1 MCGICGIHDPQ
12 GNIDHD
18 LVRRMSDALSHRGPD
33 DEGYHFEE
41 KVGLGFKRLSII
53 DLDTGN
59 QPICNEDET
68 IWIVYN
74 GETYNF
80 PFIRK
85 NLEEKGHQFKTKSDT
100 ETIVHGYEEW
110 GVDVLNRMNGMF
122 AFALWDLNNERLFIA
137 RDRLGIKPLYY
148 RLDRDRLV
156 FGSEIKAILQ
166 DSSLKREVNLEAL
179 IDYLT
184 FQNVFGTKTFFKG
197 VEKLLPGHYALKDA
211 EGFRT
216 VEYWDLDFKK
226 GTKYAEKYYVEKYRE
241 MLSKSVKMELISDVP
256 VGFHLSGGIDSCSVA
271 VSAKG
276 KVDKFRT
283 FSGTFPEEEFDESPF
298 AGQVARM
305 MDAERHKI
313 SLQPEQVTKMLARM
327 VYHLDEPRV
336 GPGSIPQYF
345 VAKLASQHVKVVL
358 TGHGG
363 DELFAG
369 YPSYLYA
376 HIREA
381 LSSAG
386 RGRQLFMV
394 LRDLKTRSGIEGWK
408 RTMGLPIYT
417 LLNRDLKRYAR
428 EAVFQP
434 KELFRLL
441 EPRVRGRV
449 EGYSTRKI
457 MEGYRNSKQD
467 LTPLERLQY
476 IDIKTYLPSLL
487 DNEDRLSMAFSLE
500 SRVPILDHGI
510 AEFAAKVPSMY
521 KIEGLTLKNVPR
533 KAAQGVIPKEV
544 IDHKKMGFPVPLAGW
559 LRDGLGDYAREILL
573 SDAAIA
579 RGFFDMHYVGLLLDE
594 HSVGIADHS
603 EKIWCLLNFEL
614 WNRVFIDRDENLMKQ
629 SE

>member
-1 MCGICGIHDPQ
+1 MCGICGIHDPR
-12 GNIDHD
+12 GNINQE
-18 LVRRMSDALSHRGPD
+18 LVRKMSDALRHRGPD

-41 KVGLGFKRLSII
+41 KIGLGFKRLSII

-59 QPICNEDET
+59 QPMCNEDET

-85 NLEEKGHQFKTKSDT
+85 HLEERGHKFKTKSDT
-100 ETIVHGYEEW
+100 ETIIHGYEEW
-110 GVDVLNRMNGMF
+110 GVDVLKRMNGMF
-122 AFALWDLNNERLFIA
+122 AFVLWDVNNERLFMA

-148 RLDRDRLV
+148 RLDRDKLV
-156 FGSEIKAILQ
+156 FASEIKAIVQ
-166 DSSLKREVNLEAL
+166 DSNLKREVNPEAL
-179 IDYLT
+179 VDYLT

-197 VEKLLPGHYALKDA
+197 IKKLLPGHYALMDE

-226 GTKYAEKYYVEKYRE
+226 EARYPEDYYVQRYKS
-241 MLSKSVKMELISDVP
+241 MLKKSVKMELVSDVP

-271 VSAKG
+271 VAAKG
-276 KVDKFRT
+276 EVDKFRT
-283 FSGTFPEEEFDESPF
+283 FSGTFPEEDFDESPF

-305 MDAERHKI
+305 LKAERHKI
-313 SLQPEQVTKMLARM
+313 SLESEQVTGMLAKM

-336 GPGSIPQYF
+336 GPGSVPQYY

-369 YPSYLYA
+369 YPSYLYP

-381 LSSAG
+381 VGSKL
-386 RGRQLFMV
+386 RGRQLYV
-394 LRDLKTRSGIEGWK
+394 ILRDMKARSAIEGWK
-408 RTMGLPIYT
+408 RTVGLPLYT
-417 LLNRDLKRYAR
+417 LINRDLKRYAR
-428 EAVFQP
+428 EAVFRP
-434 KELFRLL
+434 KELNRLL
-441 EPRVRGRV
+441 KTGIRGQV
-449 EGYSTRKI
+449 GDYSTRDILDEYGNRK
-457 MEGYRNSKQD
+457 EG

-510 AEFAAKVPSMY
+510 AEFSAKVPSMC

-533 KAAQGVIPKEV
+533 KAARGVIPKDV

-559 LRDGLGDYAREILL
+559 LRDGLGEYAREILL
-573 SDAAIA
+573 SDAAIR
-579 RGFFDMHYVGLLLDE
+579 RGFFDMHYVELLLEE
-594 HSVGIADHS
+594 HFVGISDHS

-614 WNRVFIDRDENLMKQ
+614 WNRVFIDGDEGLLKQ
-629 SE
+629 NE

>member
-1 MCGICGIHDPQ
+1 MCGICGIHDPR
-12 GNIDHD
+12 GNIDQE
-18 LVRRMSDALSHRGPD
+18 LVRKMSDALKHRGPD

-41 KVGLGFKRLSII
+41 KIGLGFKRLSII

-59 QPICNEDET
+59 QPISNEDET

-85 NLEEKGHQFKTKSDT
+85 HLEEKGHTFKTQSDT

-110 GVDVLNRMNGMF
+110 GVDVLKRMNGMF
-122 AFALWDLNNERLFIA
+122 AFALWDGNNERLFLA

-148 RLDRDRLV
+148 FKQGDRLA
-156 FGSEIKAILQ
+156 FGSEIKSILQ
-166 DSSLKREVNLEAL
+166 DPDIRREVNPEAL
-179 IDYLT
+179 VDYLT
-184 FQNVFGTKTFFKG
+184 FQNVFGAKTFFKG
-197 VEKLLPGHYALKDA
+197 IEKLLPGHYALKDS

-226 GTKYAEKYYVEKYRE
+226 ESRYAESYYVRRYKDLLKR
-241 MLSKSVKMELISDVP
+241 SVKMELVSDVP

-271 VSAKG
+271 VSARG
-276 KVDKFRT
+276 EVDKFRT

-305 MDAERHKI
+305 LKAERHKI
-313 SLQPEQVTKMLARM
+313 SLQPEDVTEMLAKM

-336 GPGSIPQYF
+336 GPGSIPQYY

-363 DELFAG
+363 DELLAG
-369 YPSYLYA
+369 YPSYLYS
-376 HIREA
+376 HLRESI
-381 LSSAG
+381 SS
-386 RGRQLFMV
+386 RNMGRQVFLI
-394 LRDLKTRSGIEGWK
+394 LKDLKARSSIEGWK
-408 RTMGLPIYT
+408 RTVGLPLYT
-417 LLNRDLKRYAR
+417 LFNRDLKRYAR

-434 KELFRLL
+434 KELIRLL
-441 EPRVRGRV
+441 QPGVRGWLN
-449 EGYSTRKI
+449 EYSTRAILDGYGDRK
-457 MEGYRNSKQD
+457 EG

-510 AEFAAKVPSMY
+510 AEFSAKVPSMY
-521 KIEGLTLKNVPR
+521 KIEGLTLKNIPR
-533 KAAQGVIPKEV
+533 KAATGLIPKEV
-544 IDHKKMGFPVPLAGW
+544 IEHKKMGFPVPLAAW
-559 LRDGLGDYAREILL
+559 LRDGLGEYAREILL
-573 SDAAIA
+573 SDSARK
-579 RGFFDMHYVGLLLDE
+579 RGFFDMHYVELLLEE
-594 HSVGIADHS
+594 HSIGIADHS
-603 EKIWCLLNFEL
+603 EKLWCLLNFEL
-614 WNRVFIDRDENLMKQ
+614 WNRVFVDEDINLLK
-629 SE
+629 